1 MDKKKIMIVD
11 DESAFTRV
19 TKLMLEKTGAFE
31 VLEEN
36 KASHALVAA
45 REFKP
50 DLILLDIVMPD
61 MDGGDVA
68 ARIQSDPELKKV
80 PVVFLTALVSG
91 KEARGGPVMRAGYR
105 FLGKLT
111 SGADLIRCIEENV
124 AK

>member
-1 MDKKKIMIVD
+1 MDKKKVLIID
-11 DESAFTRV
+11 DESAFTRM

-45 REFKP
+45 RDFKP
-50 DLILLDIVMPD
+50 DLILLDVVMPD

-68 ARIQSDPELKKV
+68 ARLQADPELQKV
-80 PVVFLTALVSG
+80 PIVFLTALVSG
-91 KEARGGPVMRAGYR
+91 REARSGPVMRAGYR

-111 SGADLIRCIEENV
+111 SGADLVRCIEENV
-124 AK
+124 AH